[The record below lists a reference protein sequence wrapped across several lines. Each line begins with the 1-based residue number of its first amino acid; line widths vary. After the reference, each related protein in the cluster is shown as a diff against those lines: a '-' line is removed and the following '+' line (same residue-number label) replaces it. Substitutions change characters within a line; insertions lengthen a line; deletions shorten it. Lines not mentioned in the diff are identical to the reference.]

1 MLLYSVFRAILE
13 SEADVS
19 FIVNRN
25 AIYQGVPQ
33 AECAV
38 CLCKSVDG
46 ETCSKR
52 FPTCQRISLPF

>member
-33 AECAV
+33 DFIE
-38 CLCKSVDG
+38 LCDNAFLLFEFTHKVVG
-46 ETCSKR
+46 
-52 FPTCQRISLPF
+52 L